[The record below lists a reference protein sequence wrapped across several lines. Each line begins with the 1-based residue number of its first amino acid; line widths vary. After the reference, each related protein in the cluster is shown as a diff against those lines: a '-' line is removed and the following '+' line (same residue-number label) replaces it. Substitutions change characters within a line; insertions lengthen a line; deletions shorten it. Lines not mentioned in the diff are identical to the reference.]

1 VVDRLLADRYQ
12 QLLSEY
18 RRVVGELVP
27 VLENIAVAR
36 IRESIPKAYRLE
48 VLGEYNEDW
57 LPTLRIQRV
66 FDGDGAVLFDIG
78 SGHPNSA
85 VEEAVDEAGVEYL
98 DLLLDLTGDDYLG
111 LREIEG

>member
-1 VVDRLLADRYQ
+1 MVDPLLADKYEH
-12 QLLSEY
+12 LLSEY
-18 RRVVGELVP
+18 RRVVEELVP
-27 VLENIAVAR
+27 VLEDIAVAR
-36 IRESIPKAYRLE
+36 IREAIPKAYRLE

-78 SGHPNSA
+78 SGHPDSD
-85 VEEAVDEAGVEYL
+85 VEEAVDEVGVEYL
-98 DLLLDLTGDDYLG
+98 DLLLDLTADDYLG